1 MDCKVLLVIAEVD
14 GGWLE
19 IEVVL
24 VAWEVLEPIV
34 GVVGV
39 VVAGVV
45 VVAAAGGEVV
55 TDGVV
60 TGLVVV
66 PGADTVGR
74 D

>member
-1 MDCKVLLVIAEVD
+1 MLVIAEVD